1 LTPNQKGT
9 QTMTCDFKNIE
20 NSKEFNSMQALGANE
35 LLFIMRIINAS
46 NEPLCP
52 EQIVAKVHLNLTI
65 IRFYA
70 KRLYEEGLIEIATL
84 REDGH
89 HYYMKKGLRT

>member
-1 LTPNQKGT
+1 
-9 QTMTCDFKNIE
+9 MTCDFKDIE
-20 NSKEFNSMQALGANE
+20 ESKEFNSMQALGVNE
-35 LLFIMRIINAS
+35 LFCVMRIINAS

-52 EQIVAKVHLNLTI
+52 EQIVAKVWLNLTI

-84 REDGH
+84 REDGR
-89 HYYMKKGLRT
+89 HYYMRKGLTV